1 MLAVAPPGQ
10 VMVREVPDGP
20 VPRGAHWWALFRQW
34 LRDPLR
40 TAAIA
45 PSSRELAAAM
55 VAELPPNTTRVIELG
70 GGTGALT
77 RALLAHGVHGDA
89 LLVVE
94 LNEELHE
101 HLHER
106 FPAVRIALG
115 DASALRAIAERCGFL
130 AKGLADAVVSGLGLL
145 AMPVDTQRTILAEA
159 FACLRPGGR
168 FIQFTYGPQPPV
180 EDAVVESLGLRVHRG
195 DFVLRNMP
203 PATVYVYERALVAP

>member
-1 MLAVAPPGQ
+1 MSA
-10 VMVREVPDGP
+10 
-20 VPRGAHWWALFRQW
+20 AHASWWALFRQW

-40 TAAIA
+40 TAAVA
-45 PSSRELAAAM
+45 PSSRELANAM
-55 VAELPPNTTRVIELG
+55 LAELPPATQRVIELG

-77 RALLAHGVHGDA
+77 RALLAHGLRGDN

-106 FPAVRIALG
+106 FPAVRVALG
-115 DASALRAIAERCGFL
+115 DARNLQAVAAKCGFL
-130 AKGLADAVVSGLGLL
+130 GMGQADAIISGLGLL
-145 AMPVDTQRTILAEA
+145 AMPVETQREIMSES

-180 EDAVVESLGLRVHRG
+180 AETVQQALGLQVHRG
-195 DFVLRNMP
+195 DFVLRNVP
-203 PATVYVYERALVAP
+203 PATVYVYERAA

>member
-1 MLAVAPPGQ
+1 MSATHAS
-10 VMVREVPDGP
+10 
-20 VPRGAHWWALFRQW
+20 WWALFRQW

-40 TAAIA
+40 TAAVA

-55 VAELPPNTTRVIELG
+55 LTELPEGAQRVIELG

-77 RALLAHGVHGDA
+77 RALLAHGVRGDN

-94 LNEELHE
+94 LSEELHE

-106 FPAVRIALG
+106 FPAVRVALG
-115 DASALRAIAERCGFL
+115 DARELRAVAARCGFL
-130 AKGLADAVVSGLGLL
+130 GQGPVDAIISGLGLL
-145 AMPVDTQRTILAEA
+145 AMPVETQQEILFES

-180 EDAVVESLGLRVHRG
+180 AESVQQALGLAVHRG
-195 DFVLRNMP
+195 DFVLRNVP
-203 PATVYVYERALVAP
+203 PATVYVYERAV